1 MEKEP
6 AFLLSP
12 LQITEIG
19 TGRANGVM
27 ACSCP
32 EVVIFSLV
40 LTPLW
45 GATKKASLPLSINKL
60 GDGYQQIVFQG
71 LVQINEEW
79 NITSPALIGTQVD
92 QILNE
97 LRQLSSTS
105 FLWSPNNGVIDYR
118 EFTCDEWQKIRLGVN
133 QYQITTT
140 FRSTNPK

>member
-6 AFLLSP
+6 AFLLD
-12 LQITEIG
+12 LLRITQIGIG
-19 TGRANGVM
+19 RGNAVK
-27 ACSCP
+27 ACFCP
-32 EVVIFSLV
+32 EVVILKLV

-71 LVQINEEW
+71 LGQINEEW
-79 NITSPALIGTQVD
+79 SITSPVLIGTQLD
-92 QILNE
+92 QTLNE

-118 EFTCDEWQKIRLGVN
+118 EFTCDEWQTIRLGVN

-140 FRSTNPK
+140 FRSTNPR